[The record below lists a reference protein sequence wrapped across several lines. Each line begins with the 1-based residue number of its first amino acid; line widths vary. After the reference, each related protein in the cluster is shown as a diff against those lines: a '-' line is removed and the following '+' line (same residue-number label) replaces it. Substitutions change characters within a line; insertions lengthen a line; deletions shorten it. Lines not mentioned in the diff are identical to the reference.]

1 MLKSE
6 REGEMRVRY
15 VFGNTNLIDESF
27 ECGF

>member
-15 VFGNTNLIDESF
+15 VLGNTNLIDGSF
-27 ECGF
+27 ECGI